1 MRNLLKQPAQY
12 ALDVW
17 EGGVEEGTG
26 RRLAAELVLAL
37 LLLALAALS
46 TGG

>member
-17 EGGVEEGTG
+17 EGGAGEQTG
-26 RRLAAELVLAL
+26 WHLATKLVLAL